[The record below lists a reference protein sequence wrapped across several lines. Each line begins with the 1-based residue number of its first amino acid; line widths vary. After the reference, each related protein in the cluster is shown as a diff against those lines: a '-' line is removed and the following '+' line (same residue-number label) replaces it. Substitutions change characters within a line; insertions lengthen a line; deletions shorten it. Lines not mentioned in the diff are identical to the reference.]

1 MSIKAIVF
9 IFLFSAY
16 ALFSVYVYTK
26 GTDTLKSP
34 LEASSEVIEGKELF
48 QKKNCIACH
57 QVFGLGGYLGPELTN
72 TISEPGK
79 GKGYAK
85 ALLSAGLNKMPN
97 YHFTDKEM
105 NSLISYLE
113 FIDRSSKS
121 CKK

>member
-1 MSIKAIVF
+1 MPFKVIAF
-9 IFLFSAY
+9 ISLFSAY
-16 ALFSVYVYTK
+16 GLFSLYVYTT

-34 LEASSEVIEGKELF
+34 VEATAEVIEGKELF

-57 QVFGLGGYLGPELTN
+57 QVFGLGGYIGPELTN

-97 YHFTDKEM
+97 YHFTEQEM
-105 NSLISYLE
+105 NCLISYLE
-113 FIDRSSKS
+113 FIDRSSKA
-121 CKK
+121 CK